1 MKLSFDDEESFKEA
15 VESLRFNKP
24 PSDPNAEQQMGGR
37 NSVPAVP
44 LEDSERNGDNI
55 IPIDDP
61 ITVRRVGS
69 RSSLSIQETRR
80 SGDIQIWFN
89 NTSSDSES
97 TGILS
102 NGV

>member
-15 VESLRFNKP
+15 VESLQFNKP
-24 PSDPNAEQQMGGR
+24 TSDPNAEQQMGSR

-44 LEDSERNGDNI
+44 LEDCERNGDNI
-55 IPIDDP
+55 IPIDP

-80 SGDIQIWFN
+80 SGDIQICFN
-89 NTSSDSES
+89 NPPSNSES
-97 TGILS
+97 MGILS

>member
-15 VESLRFNKP
+15 VESLQFNKP
-24 PSDPNAEQQMGGR
+24 ASDRNAEQQVGSS
-37 NSVPAVP
+37 NSVPAEP

-55 IPIDDP
+55 IPIDP

-69 RSSLSIQETRR
+69 SSSLSIQETRR

-89 NTSSDSES
+89 NPPINPDFTDSSA
-97 TGILS
+97 
-102 NGV
+102 NGK

>member
-1 MKLSFDDEESFKEA
+1 MRLSFDDEESFKEA
-15 VESLRFNKP
+15 VESLQFNKP
-24 PSDPNAEQQMGGR
+24 ASDPNAEQQMGSR

-55 IPIDDP
+55 IPIDP

-69 RSSLSIQETRR
+69 SSSLSIQETRR
-80 SGDIQIWFN
+80 SGDIQIWFTN
-89 NTSSDSES
+89 PQSNSQS
-97 TGILS
+97 TDILS